1 MRKPFLLTS
10 LAAGLLALATLATPL
25 ARAQGPGAEATA
37 AAPAEPIVDAREALR
52 RKDRARLAQQR
63 AAVLA
68 AQHPLAPWVDYW
80 ELSLRLPEA
89 SVDEVE
95 AFYARWPGT
104 YMEDRLR
111 NDWLLEL
118 GKRRDWANLARDVPR
133 FRMNDDRE
141 VACYAQLAALQLKP
155 DADRGVRE
163 AARSAWLAQRE
174 ADDGCQQLATLL
186 VPLGAIST
194 DDLWR
199 KARQAAENN
208 KPRLARLTLT
218 LAGPHAAREAAEVV
232 DNPMRYL
239 RRAIPA
245 NTSTHAELALL
256 AVLRLV
262 GNDPDTVATLLDERW
277 SDQVSGERAAYA
289 WAFIARQ
296 AAHKLQ
302 PDAHALYQ
310 RAWSL
315 QPRGTMPRW
324 SDETLAWAARAALRA
339 PQAHDRWAALLRS
352 VQALQAAE
360 ANDKADP
367 AWVYWKA
374 RALQALAPAGEA
386 GQAQRDQAQALMQG
400 LAGPLSFYA
409 KLAAEDL
416 GLEAALPAPP
426 PPPTAEERDAA
437 RRHPGLARALRL
449 VEIGLRSEGVREW
462 NFSVRWMGDRELLAA
477 AQLACEREVWD
488 RCISTSE
495 RMREGVDLA
504 QRFPT
509 PHRDT
514 ISARAREAGLEPAF
528 VYGLIRQESRFVSDA
543 RSGVGA
549 SGLMQVMPATA
560 RWTANKLGLPYSNG
574 QITDRDTNL
583 RLGMGYM
590 KLLLDDLA
598 GSQAMASA
606 AYNAG
611 PNRPR
616 RWRDGPVLEPA
627 AWIENIPFNETRD
640 YVKKVLS
647 NASVYAALLGGQSA
661 PQLRS
666 RLGQPI
672 GPREATAPPVNSALP

>member
-1 MRKPFLLTS
+1 MRTPFPLKP
-10 LAAGLLALATLATPL
+10 LAAGLLALATLATPP
-25 ARAQGPGAEATA
+25 AQAQGPGSEALL

-80 ELSLRLPEA
+80 ELNARLNEA
-89 SVDEVE
+89 TVDEVE
-95 AFYARWPGT
+95 AFYARWSGS
-104 YMEDRLR
+104 YVEDRLR

-118 GKRRDWANLARDVPR
+118 GKRRDWANLARDYPR

-155 DADRGVRE
+155 DADRSVRD

-186 VPLGAIST
+186 VSLGVLGP
-194 DDLWR
+194 DELWR
-199 KARQAAENN
+199 KARLAVENN
-208 KPRLARLTLT
+208 KPRLARQTIALVN
-218 LAGPHAAREAAEVV
+218 PHAAREAAEVV

-239 RRAIPA
+239 RRGIPA
-245 NTSTHAELALL
+245 ATSTHAELALL
-256 AVLRLV
+256 AVLRLAA
-262 GNDPDTVATLLDERW
+262 NDADTLATLLDERW
-277 SDQVSGERAAYA
+277 SDQVSGERAAHA

-296 AAHKLQ
+296 AAFKLQ
-302 PDAHALYQ
+302 PDAHALFQ

-315 QPRGTMPRW
+315 QPRGSLPSW
-324 SDETLAWAARAALRA
+324 SEETLAWSARAALRA
-339 PQAHDRWAALLRS
+339 AQASDRWTALLRS

-360 ANDKADP
+360 APDKADP
-367 AWVYWKA
+367 TWVYWKA

-386 GQAQRDQAQALMQG
+386 GQAQRQQALALLQG

-416 GLEAALPAPP
+416 GQDAALPAPP
-426 PPPTAEERDAA
+426 PPPTAEEREAA
-437 RRHPGLARALRL
+437 RRHPGLARALRM
-449 VEIGLRSEGVREW
+449 VDIGLRSEGVREW

-477 AQLACEREVWD
+477 AQMACEREVWD

-495 RMREGVDLA
+495 RMREGVDLS

-514 ISARAREAGLEPAF
+514 IGARAREAGLEPAF

-560 RWTANKLGLPYSNG
+560 RWTANKLGLPFSAG

-590 KLLLDDLA
+590 RLLLDDLA

-647 NASVYAALLGGQSA
+647 NASVYAALLGGQNA
-661 PQLRS
+661 PQLRP
-666 RLGQPI
+666 RLGPPI
-672 GPREATAPPVNSALP
+672 GPRETSAPPVNTALP